1 MWRMMILPIIFS
13 FILSCMATIR
23 RQTIYLS
30 VIAFIVIVAFF
41 FHVRVFADT
50 LLSNS
55 YMEDITAL
63 LYENSLDKG
72 GKDPVTQIIKS
83 YCSAVFDKPFFNQN
97 DFFYNAK
104 QSAFVYLLCTSVDID
119 ESSLDAEY
127 FARTTFKQLG
137 L

>member
-1 MWRMMILPIIFS
+1 
-13 FILSCMATIR
+13 
-23 RQTIYLS
+23 
-30 VIAFIVIVAFF
+30 VIVAFF